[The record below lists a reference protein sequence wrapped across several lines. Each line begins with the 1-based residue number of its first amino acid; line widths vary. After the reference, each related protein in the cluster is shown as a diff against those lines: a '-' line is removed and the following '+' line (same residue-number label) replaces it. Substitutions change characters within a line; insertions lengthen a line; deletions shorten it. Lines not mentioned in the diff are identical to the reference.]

1 VTDIPPPPPFP
12 PPSGPPPGAGGP
24 DAGAALSYGW
34 KKFQENVGPLLAVVL
49 IPVAVQ
55 VIVGAIGQSI
65 KGVFALVLFQLIAI
79 VVSSIAGLGIYRV
92 ALMITAGEPVSV
104 GKAFQ
109 YDRMAEWVVFS
120 VVFGL
125 GLFFGLALCIIPGV
139 LFLAYFGLAPFYFLD
154 GGLSL
159 GEAFSASREAVSSK
173 GLAFPILLS
182 IIVGVLGVIACIV
195 GVLVTEPIAYIAV
208 AYLYR
213 YAAGQPVAA

>member
-1 VTDIPPPPPFP
+1 MTDIPPPPPFP
-12 PPSGPPPGAGGP
+12 PPSGPPAGSGGP

-55 VIVGAIGQSI
+55 LIVSAIGRSI
-65 KGVFALVLFQLIAI
+65 NGVFAALLFQLVAI
-79 VVSSIAGLGIYRV
+79 VAGAIAGLGIYRV
-92 ALMITAGEPVSV
+92 ALMITAGEPVSI

-125 GLFFGLALCIIPGV
+125 GLFIGLVLCVIPG
-139 LFLAYFGLAPFYFLD
+139 LFFLAFFGLAPFYFLD
-154 GGLSL
+154 GGMNL
-159 GEAFSASREAVSSK
+159 GEAFNASREAVSSK

-182 IIVGVLGVIACIV
+182 IIVGVLGVIACVV
-195 GVLVTEPIAYIAV
+195 GVLVTEPIAYLAV

-213 YAAGQPVAA
+213 YAAGQTVAA